1 MNKKKK
7 NMNNFKVNPSS
18 KTKKERERER
28 IYFSNPPHNTREE
41 NLHSKRQD

>member
-1 MNKKKK
+1 MFK

-18 KTKKERERER
+18 KTKKERERES

-41 NLHSKRQD
+41 NYIAKGKISAK